1 MSSVPN
7 FKHIGD
13 FPWCRS
19 SAGAV
24 SSPYVL
30 LTETGGDGG
39 LAEARRLWWDLEK
52 VTFTPSGTLDVFG
65 VGSNSFSEALTIE
78 RDEPKARVCNDSTI
92 VFDGFYGD
100 YKFDFNRARFRLA
113 FVSGR
118 WRLHYGFSFV
128 IVVNPGNYSL
138 SILEGDGTGSAKG
151 TINFFGYDLDWVA
164 FITSGAGSGI
174 GLSVTTEFYTYT

>member
-19 SAGAV
+19 SAGAF
-24 SSPYVL
+24 SSSYVL

-39 LAEARRLWWDLEK
+39 LAEARRLWWDLEN
-52 VTFTPSGTLDVFG
+52 VVFTPSGTITVDE
-65 VGSNSFSEALTIE
+65 VGSASFSEELTIE
-78 RDEPKARVCNDSTI
+78 RDEPKARVCFDSRV
-92 VFDGFYGD
+92 VFSGFYGED
-100 YKFDFNRARFRLA
+100 NIPELGIADFRLA

-118 WRLHYGFSFV
+118 WRLHYDFFFRVYIRRGLEQ
-128 IVVNPGNYSL
+128 IAIYDGDEPG
-138 SILEGDGTGSAKG
+138 DVTG
-151 TINFFGYDLDWVA
+151 TITFSGYELHWHA
-164 FITSGAGSGI
+164 LTSFPASGV